1 MVPHPV
7 RVGDNKTLVGRLVN
21 KVTNFSQLQSS
32 VQGGKT
38 QAYRSYVEFFQ
49 RSNGGCSED
58 KVLPYLSSGPLD
70 TYRTGLRLCDFDL
83 NQAIPADS
91 VPDSRDRQVTVLYL
105 YHVLLH
111 LSSQL
116 FDEQKH

>member
-1 MVPHPV
+1 M
-7 RVGDNKTLVGRLVN
+7 G
-21 KVTNFSQLQSS
+21 
-32 VQGGKT
+32 
-38 QAYRSYVEFFQ
+38 SYVELFQ

-105 YHVLLH
+105 Y
-111 LSSQL
+111 LSL
-116 FDEQKH
+116 IHI

>member
-1 MVPHPV
+1 MGHA
-7 RVGDNKTLVGRLVN
+7 LVGRLVN

-58 KVLPYLSSGPLD
+58 KVLPYLSNGPLGNHCAK
-70 TYRTGLRLCDFDL
+70 RWKL
-83 NQAIPADS
+83 QAEK
-91 VPDSRDRQVTVLYL
+91 QQK
-105 YHVLLH
+105 LL
-111 LSSQL
+111 
-116 FDEQKH
+116 K

>member
-1 MVPHPV
+1 MGHA
-7 RVGDNKTLVGRLVN
+7 LVGRLVN

-58 KVLPYLSSGPLD
+58 KVLPYLSSGPLVA
-70 TYRTGLRLCDFDL
+70 TSAA
-83 NQAIPADS
+83 AITP
-91 VPDSRDRQVTVLYL
+91 
-105 YHVLLH
+105 
-111 LSSQL
+111 LSSANPRSRPISG
-116 FDEQKH
+116 